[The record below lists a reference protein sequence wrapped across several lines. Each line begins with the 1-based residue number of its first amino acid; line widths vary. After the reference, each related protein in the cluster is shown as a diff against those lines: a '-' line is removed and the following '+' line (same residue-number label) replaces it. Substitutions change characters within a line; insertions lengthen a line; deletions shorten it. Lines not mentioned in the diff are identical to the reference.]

1 MIKRILVGLG
11 GTTYTPVAVR
21 RAVELAQ
28 RHQAFVT
35 GITVVDS
42 KRLHDVGPVPLGGG
56 TAADKLRE
64 HRRHV
69 IEERIASAIQEFE
82 DACRQAGVYHTVR
95 HETGDSFTLL
105 HSLARYHDLM
115 VFGLRSIFDHGL
127 DEDPHDILAQII
139 SHGVRP
145 IVAVAEQLRPVRK
158 ALLAYSGS
166 MESAKTIR
174 HFLQMQLWPDVKLKI
189 VTFKQ
194 SPKEAETL
202 MAEMAD
208 YCRAHGY
215 EPELEHSTADG
226 RDKILTQAH
235 EWDAD
240 IIVLGNSAR
249 SYFLR
254 KIVGETTLHVIQH
267 SDRELFLAQ

>member
-11 GTTYTPVAVR
+11 GTTYTPVAIR

-28 RHQAFVT
+28 RHDAFVT

-42 KRLHDVGPVPLGGG
+42 KRLHDVGPVPLGGAA
-56 TAADKLRE
+56 AADELRE
-64 HRRHV
+64 HRLHL
-69 IEERIASAIQEFE
+69 IEERIGGAIEEFE
-82 DACRQAGVYHTVR
+82 EACRKAAVSHTVL
-95 HETGDSFTLL
+95 HETGDSFALMR
-105 HSLARYHDLM
+105 SLARYHDLM

-127 DEDPHDILAQII
+127 DEDPHGILAQII

-145 IVAVAEQLRPVRK
+145 ILAVAEQFRPVRK

-174 HFLQMQLWPDVKLKI
+174 HFVQMELWPNVKLKI

-194 SPKEAETL
+194 APAEAETL

-208 YCRAHGY
+208 YCRAHGH
-215 EPELEHSTADG
+215 EPQLEHGTDSG
-226 RDKILTQAH
+226 RDKILTQAQA
-235 EWDAD
+235 WDAD
-240 IIVLGNSAR
+240 IIVMGNSAR

-254 KIVGETTLHVIQH
+254 KIVGETTLHVIQNC
-267 SDRELFLAQ
+267 DRELFLAQ